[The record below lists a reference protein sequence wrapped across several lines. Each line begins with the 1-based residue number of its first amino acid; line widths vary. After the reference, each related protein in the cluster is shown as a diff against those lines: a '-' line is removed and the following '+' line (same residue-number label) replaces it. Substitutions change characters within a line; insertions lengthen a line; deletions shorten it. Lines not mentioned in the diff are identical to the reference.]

1 MNWLVITI
9 GAIFLISFIVGVYR
23 GAIKICV
30 SLVTTIVTLVVVFFL
45 TPYATKLIKEYTPLD
60 ETIEENVV
68 KAMAKYST
76 NLMLDE
82 SSENLGLTE
91 DSIRQVLNAAGLSEE
106 QLEEH
111 GFSIEDIASGKMSSK
126 DLEELGI
133 SKQVLAGL
141 EEGQATIENEIK
153 EAEIP
158 KDVQFKVIEGANM
171 PERFKTLLTQNNN
184 KDGYAKVGAETFG
197 QYVAKYLTGI
207 ILNIIAF
214 LGLFILLT
222 IIARAIIFAL
232 DVVATL
238 PVLGFINRLAGGVLG
253 AVGAL
258 VIVWFLFLF
267 VALAY
272 TAGFAKEIVKMIEA
286 NSILAMFYENNPIM
300 ALITRL

>member
-30 SLVTTIVTLVVVFFL
+30 SLATTIVTLAVVFFM
-45 TPYATKLIKEYTPLD
+45 TPYVTKAIREYTPLD
-60 ETIEENVV
+60 ETIEQNVV

-82 SSENLGLTE
+82 NSQNVGLTE

-126 DLEELGI
+126 DLEGLGI

-141 EEGQATIENEIK
+141 EEGQATIEDEIK

-184 KDGYAKVGAETFG
+184 QDGYAKLGAETFG
-197 QYVAKYLTGI
+197 QYVAKYLTSI
-207 ILNIIAF
+207 VLNIIAF

-258 VIVWFLFLF
+258 IIVWFIFLL

-272 TAGFAKEIVKMIEA
+272 TAGFAKEIVQMIEA
-286 NSILAMFYENNPIM
+286 NSILAMFYDNNPIM